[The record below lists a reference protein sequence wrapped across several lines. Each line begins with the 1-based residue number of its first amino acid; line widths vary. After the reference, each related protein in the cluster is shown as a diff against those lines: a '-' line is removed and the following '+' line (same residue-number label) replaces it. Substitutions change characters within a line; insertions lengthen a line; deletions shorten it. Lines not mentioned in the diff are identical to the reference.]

1 MPAFSVSPITDIPAP
16 QAESFPNFIQFQA
29 SGENLGG
36 ADADTLNFST
46 GLTATRGTGEN
57 SDVVTLTAAGGASYG
72 VIRLSRPPDPPPGAF
87 DLVPFAAD
95 WQSSVL
101 VENAGWSFADGALT
115 FAETGIYRVVA
126 TCTIQPD
133 GNVWPVGVTYYGS
146 IIGASRSFLS
156 RFYTDYELVYSNT
169 VQWTDQH
176 VLTIDTEQ
184 TAVDCRLYAY
194 ATATDYAVAAVSMT
208 LVVERLG
215 DLPA

>member
-46 GLTATRGTGEN
+46 GLTATRGVGEN
-57 SDVVTLTAAGGASYG
+57 SDVVTLTAVGGASYG
-72 VIRLSRPPDPPPGAF
+72 VIRLIRPPDPPPGLF
-87 DLVPFAAD
+87 DQVPFAAD
-95 WQSSVL
+95 WQPTTL

-115 FAETGIYRVVA
+115 FAQTGIYRILA
-126 TCTIQPD
+126 TCSIQAN

-146 IIGASRSFLS
+146 IIGSGQSFNS
-156 RFYTDYELVYSNT
+156 RFYTDYELVLNAS
-169 VQWTDQH
+169 VEWTDQH
-176 VLTIDTEQ
+176 VLTIDTEL

-194 ATATDYAVAAVSMT
+194 ATATDYAVAATSMM
-208 LVVERLG
+208 LVIERLG